1 VPRPIA
7 TIEEFYAHA
16 LAIEREA
23 VARYREFEAWYADR
37 GEDALARLC
46 GGLACVEAEHEAVLA
61 RGCASLVLPALEPG
75 EHCWLDEGSP
85 EAPARE
91 FFYRVVSPRQLLEI
105 ALKSEMD
112 ARDFFERAAQGE
124 GLPELREAAVEMA
137 QEESLHVEWVLA
149 ALARYPAPIG

>member
-1 VPRPIA
+1 MPRPIA

-46 GGLACVEAEHEAVLA
+46 ASLALVEGQHEAALA
-61 RGCASLVLPALEPG
+61 RGCAALVLPDLEPG
-75 EHCWLDEGSP
+75 AHRWLDEGSP

-91 FFYRVVSPRQLLEI
+91 FFYRVVTPRQLLEI
-105 ALKSEMD
+105 ALRAEMD
-112 ARDFFERAAQGE
+112 ARDFFEWAAQGE
-124 GLPELREAAVEMA
+124 ALPEVREAAVEMA
-137 QEESLHVEWVLA
+137 LEESLHVEWVLA

>member
-1 VPRPIA
+1 MPKPIA

-37 GEDALARLC
+37 GEEALSRLCAGLAR
-46 GGLACVEAEHEAVLA
+46 VESEHEAALT
-61 RGCASLVLPALEPG
+61 RGCAALALPGLEPG
-75 EHCWLDEGSP
+75 EHCWLDAGSP

-91 FFYRVVSPRQLLEI
+91 FFYRVVTPRQLLEI
-105 ALKSEMD
+105 ALRAEMA

-124 GLPELREAAVEMA
+124 TLPEIREAAVEMA